1 MSTVSIIVP
10 CFNEEETITQLLE
23 AIYAQTFPRADL
35 EVILADGMSTDAT
48 RARIIEFQQTHPDL
62 KISIVDNLRRTI
74 PAALNLAIASAHD
87 EIILR
92 LDAHCVPR
100 PDYVIRSVEAL
111 QARKGWNVG
120 GVWEIKPGAKSW
132 IAQSIALAAAHPFGV
147 GDALYRY
154 TSKAA
159 EVDTVPFGA
168 FKRDLIAKI
177 GSFDE
182 SLQTN
187 EDYEFN
193 ARIRQAGG
201 RVWLDPA
208 IMSTYYARPDLASLA
223 RQYARYGYWK
233 LWMLRRY
240 PKTLRPRQAI
250 PPLFVLSLLVLPLL
264 ALAGSWAAWAFL
276 VEMVSYAALL
286 LVAAVTQAFE
296 HKQISLIVG
305 IPLAMIT
312 MHVAWGAAFLWS
324 LITMPFK
331 TTTQTNG

>member
-1 MSTVSIIVP
+1 MPTASIIVP
-10 CFNEEETITQLLE
+10 CFNEEETISQLLE
-23 AIYAQTFPRADL
+23 AIYAQTFPRANL
-35 EVILADGMSTDAT
+35 EVILADGISTDAT
-48 RARIIEFQQTHPDL
+48 RIRIAEFQQTHVDL
-62 KISIVDNLRRTI
+62 KIRIVDNPRRTI
-74 PAALNLAIASAHD
+74 PSALNLAIAAAHS
-87 EIILR
+87 ELILR

-111 QARKGWNVG
+111 QAGKGWNVG
-120 GVWEIKPGAKSW
+120 GVWEIKPGAKGW
-132 IAQSIALAAAHPFGV
+132 IAQSIALAAAHPLGV
-147 GDALYRY
+147 GDALYRF
-154 TSKAA
+154 TNKAA

-168 FKRDLIAKI
+168 FSRRLVDEI
-177 GSFDE
+177 GGFDE

-193 ARIRQAGG
+193 ARIRKAGG
-201 RVWLDPA
+201 RVWLDPV
-208 IMSTYYARPDLASLA
+208 IRSVYYARPDLASLV

-250 PPLFVLSLLVLPLL
+250 PPLFVLSLFTLPLFTL
-264 ALAGSWAAWAFL
+264 AAPWLGWVL
-276 VEMVSYAALL
+276 LIEMVSYASLL
-286 LVAAVTQAFE
+286 LVAAVTQAVE

-312 MHVAWGAAFLWS
+312 MHVVWGSAFLWS

-331 TTTQTNG
+331 PTTQTNG